1 MILFKGNN
9 LEISSPNIL
18 INGSYKDFG
27 YGFYLT
33 TSKNEAIRASLS
45 KRGTAVLNTYKYKEN
60 LALKIL
66 KFSKMNE
73 EWLNFLVDC
82 NYGKKHS
89 YDIVEGSF
97 PNFRIRPYFEDFLEN
112 IITFEGFMEVIKLV
126 PPSYKIAFCSQKS
139 LSTLTFM
146 GSKKL

>member
-33 TSKNEAIRASLS
+33 ISKNEAIRASLS

-89 YDIVEGSF
+89 YDIVEGPF
-97 PNFRIRPYFEDFLEN
+97 PNFNIRSYFEDFLEN
-112 IITFEGFMEVIKLV
+112 IITYESFLELIKLE
-126 PPSYKIAFCSQKS
+126 PPAYQIAFCSQKS

>member
-33 TSKNEAIRASLS
+33 ISKNEAIRASLS

-89 YDIVEGSF
+89 YDIVEGL
-97 PNFRIRPYFEDFLEN
+97 FL
-112 IITFEGFMEVIKLV
+112 
-126 PPSYKIAFCSQKS
+126 
-139 LSTLTFM
+139 TLI
-146 GSKKL
+146 

>member
-33 TSKNEAIRASLS
+33 ISKNEAIRASLS

-97 PNFRIRPYFEDFLEN
+97 PNFNIRSYFEDFLEN
-112 IITFEGFMEVIKLV
+112 IITYESFLELIKLE
-126 PPSYKIAFCSQKS
+126 PPTYQIAFCSQKS

>member
-33 TSKNEAIRASLS
+33 ISKNEAIRASLS

-89 YDIVEGSF
+89 FAHYSELSRKATTNDDSMKQF
-97 PNFRIRPYFEDFLEN
+97 FLLEEKTEN
-112 IITFEGFMEVIKLV
+112 H
-126 PPSYKIAFCSQKS
+126 
-139 LSTLTFM
+139 
-146 GSKKL
+146 